1 VGGGMQPA
9 TTPTLH
15 ISLQRSYR
23 LLLVQW
29 LAHGVAVFAVLCA
42 DIPDGFI
49 WLLLVLV
56 AASLLYQHRPM
67 PVTGLILHGDG
78 RIEKVGADG
87 TASTM
92 TLHHP
97 HCLCWR
103 TVLPQKTCAS
113 CGYTCAGVQ
122 RIHWRLTEKSAQKS
136 ALTRRRTG
144 MAFEPD

>member
-1 VGGGMQPA
+1 MQPA

-92 TLHHP
+92 TLHRHT
-97 HCLCWR
+97 
-103 TVLPQKTCAS
+103 TVLPFMTVLLYRQNGRLAALPLLADS
-113 CGYTCAGVQ
+113 LAAEDLRQLRLYL
-122 RIHWRLTEKSAQKS
+122 RWRAAHTLATN
-136 ALTRRRTG
+136 
-144 MAFEPD
+144 